1 VTLVSR
7 DTFVNARP
15 VARNLGRF
23 DARQLADARVERR
36 IDVQPIRASVLGSG
50 APARFRPPQAIV
62 NRQVVATQRPA
73 PPRQPFEQ
81 RQTINLRTERPSDQP
96 RQLGTPVLRNPSTDR
111 PLARPQQP
119 VSPPETAVQPQ
130 MPRPDAR
137 PQRPIAA
144 PRVAEPV
151 RPEGQMAPRPPQG
164 AVNQNNNNR
173 FSQGWSHPQAK
184 PAPPV
189 QERNPA
195 QARDDENKFRNW
207 QQQRQQAP
215 PPQNRAPQPP
225 PQAQHQTQP
234 QPQHQP
240 QRPADNRPDNRPH

>member
-1 VTLVSR
+1 VNNGVTLVSR

-23 DARQLADARVERR
+23 DARQMADAPVQRG
-36 IDVQPIRASVLGSG
+36 IQVQPVRASVLGSG

-73 PPRQPFEQ
+73 PARQPFEQ
-81 RQTINLRTERPSDQP
+81 RQAAINVRTERPSQQP
-96 RQLGTPVLRNPSTDR
+96 RQLGTPAPGNQSTDR

-119 VSPPETAVQPQ
+119 VSQPEVANHPQ

-137 PQRPIAA
+137 PQQPIVA

-151 RPEGQMAPRPPQG
+151 RPEGQMAQRPPQG
-164 AVNQNNNNR
+164 AVNQNDNNR
-173 FSQGWSHPQAK
+173 APQGWSHPQAK

-189 QERNPA
+189 QERNAA
-195 QARDDENKFRNW
+195 QARDDENKFRTW
-207 QQQRQQAP
+207 QQQRPQAAP
-215 PPQNRAPQPP
+215 TQNRAPQEQHPAP
-225 PQAQHQTQP
+225 HQAPRDQDK
-234 QPQHQP
+234 
-240 QRPADNRPDNRPH
+240 RPKSQS

>member
-1 VTLVSR
+1 
-7 DTFVNARP
+7 
-15 VARNLGRF
+15 
-23 DARQLADARVERR
+23 
-36 IDVQPIRASVLGSG
+36 
-50 APARFRPPQAIV
+50 V

-81 RQTINLRTERPSDQP
+81 RQTVKLRTERPSNQP

-119 VSPPETAVQPQ
+119 VSPPEVAAHPQ

-137 PQRPIAA
+137 PQQPIVA
-144 PRVAEPV
+144 PRVTEPV

-164 AVNQNNNNR
+164 AVSQNDNNR

-207 QQQRQQAP
+207 QQQRQQAAP
-215 PPQNRAPQPP
+215 VQNRAPQE
-225 PQAQHQTQP
+225 QHQAP
-234 QPQHQP
+234 HQALKD
-240 QRPADNRPDNRPH
+240 QDRRPKSQG